1 MANYNFYA
9 MLSRMKYINRW
20 GLMNNTREEN
30 IGEHS
35 LEVAVFAHALVCIAN
50 KRFGET
56 LNADRAALLGLFH
69 DASEIITGDL
79 PTPVKYFDPK
89 IKDAYKNIEH
99 LSEQK
104 LISMLPDYLK
114 EEYAPLV
121 DSDLADSQLYI
132 YVKAA
137 DKLCA
142 YIKCVNEKQ
151 SGNIEFSHAVISTQ
165 KALDDMT
172 CPELDYFRKHFLQA
186 FFEPLDNISL

>member
-1 MANYNFYA
+1 MGNYNFFA

-35 LEVAVFAHALVCIAN
+35 LEVAIFAHALVSIAN
-50 KRFGET
+50 KRFGEK

-79 PTPVKYFDPK
+79 PTPVKYFDPE
-89 IKDAYKNIEH
+89 IKEAYKNIEH

-104 LISMLPDYLK
+104 LLSMLPDYLR
-114 EEYAPLV
+114 EEYIPLV
-121 DSDLADSQLYI
+121 DSNSSDKELHI

-137 DKLCA
+137 DKLSALVKCREELKMGNNEFLRA
-142 YIKCVNEKQ
+142 ERSTLEALERIKLPALQVFME
-151 SGNIEFSHAVISTQ
+151 EFLPAFSLT
-165 KALDDMT
+165 LD
-172 CPELDYFRKHFLQA
+172 EL
-186 FFEPLDNISL
+186 E

>member
-35 LEVAVFAHALVCIAN
+35 LEVAIFAHALVCIAN
-50 KRFGET
+50 KRFGEN

-69 DASEIITGDL
+69 DSSEIITGDL
-79 PTPVKYFDPK
+79 PTPVKYFDPE
-89 IKDAYKNIEH
+89 IKEAYKNIEH

-114 EEYAPLV
+114 GEYTPLI
-121 DSDLADSQLYI
+121 DSEFTDEKLHI

-137 DKLCA
+137 DKLSA
-142 YIKCVNEKQ
+142 LVKCMEELKMGNNEFLKAER
-151 SGNIEFSHAVISTQ
+151 STREALEKFDLPALKVFMEEFLPSFSLT
-165 KALDDMT
+165 LD
-172 CPELDYFRKHFLQA
+172 EL
-186 FFEPLDNISL
+186 E

>member
-1 MANYNFYA
+1 MANYNFFA
-9 MLSRMKYINRW
+9 MINRMKYINRW

-35 LEVAVFAHALVCIAN
+35 LEVAIFAHALVSIAN
-50 KRFGET
+50 KRFGEK
-56 LNADRAALLGLFH
+56 LNAEKAALLGLFH

-104 LISMLPDYLK
+104 LLSMLPDYLK
-114 EEYAPLV
+114 DEYTPLV
-121 DSDLADSQLYI
+121 DSQLSDEKLHI

-137 DKLCA
+137 DKLSA
-142 YIKCVNEKQ
+142 LVKCTEELKMGNNEFLKAER
-151 SGNIEFSHAVISTQ
+151 STRDALLKIDLPALKVFMEEFLPSFSLT
-165 KALDDMT
+165 LD
-172 CPELDYFRKHFLQA
+172 ELD
-186 FFEPLDNISL
+186 

>member
-35 LEVAVFAHALVCIAN
+35 LDVAIFAHALVSIAN
-50 KRFGET
+50 KRFGEN
-56 LNADRAALLGLFH
+56 LNADKAALMGLFH
-69 DASEIITGDL
+69 DASEIITGDM
-79 PTPVKYFDPK
+79 PTPIKYFDPK

-104 LISMLPDYLK
+104 LLSMLPDDLRDIY
-114 EEYAPLV
+114 EPLV
-121 DSDLADSQLYI
+121 DTELSDKKLHV

-137 DKLCA
+137 DKLSALC
-142 YIKCVNEKQ
+142 KCREELRM
-151 SGNIEFSHAVISTQ
+151 GNAEFSKAERSTYE
-165 KALDDMT
+165 ALEKMDLPALKVFMEEFLPSFGLTLD
-172 CPELDYFRKHFLQA
+172 ELD
-186 FFEPLDNISL
+186 

>member
-1 MANYNFYA
+1 MGNYNFFA

-35 LEVAVFAHALVCIAN
+35 LEVAIFAHALVSIAN
-50 KRFGET
+50 KLFGEK

-79 PTPVKYFDPK
+79 PTPVKYFDPE
-89 IKDAYKNIEH
+89 IKEAYKNIEH

-104 LISMLPDYLK
+104 LLSMLPDYLR
-114 EEYAPLV
+114 EEYIPLV
-121 DSDLADSQLYI
+121 DSDACDKELHI

-137 DKLCA
+137 DKLSALVKCREELKMGNNEFLRA
-142 YIKCVNEKQ
+142 ERSTLEALEGIKLPALQVFME
-151 SGNIEFSHAVISTQ
+151 EFLPAFSLT
-165 KALDDMT
+165 LD
-172 CPELDYFRKHFLQA
+172 EL
-186 FFEPLDNISL
+186 E

>member
-1 MANYNFYA
+1 MANYNFFA

-35 LEVAVFAHALVCIAN
+35 LDVAIFAHALVCIAN
-50 KRFGET
+50 KRFGES
-56 LNADRAALLGLFH
+56 LNADRAALMGLFH

-79 PTPVKYFDPK
+79 PTPIKYFNPK

-104 LISMLPDYLK
+104 LLSMLPDYLMD
-114 EEYAPLV
+114 EYAPLV
-121 DSDLADSQLYI
+121 DSELSDEKLHI

-137 DKLCA
+137 DKLSALC
-142 YIKCVNEKQ
+142 KCREELRMGNVEFLKAERSTLEALEKM
-151 SGNIEFSHAVISTQ
+151 NLPALKVFMEEFLPSFGLT
-165 KALDDMT
+165 LD
-172 CPELDYFRKHFLQA
+172 ELD
-186 FFEPLDNISL
+186 

>member
-1 MANYNFYA
+1 MSEYNFYA

-35 LEVAVFAHALVCIAN
+35 LEVAIFAHALVLIAN
-50 KRFGET
+50 KRFGES
-56 LNADRAALLGLFH
+56 LNPDRAALMGLFH
-69 DASEIITGDL
+69 DSSEIITGDL

-104 LISMLPDYLK
+104 LLSMLPDYLK
-114 EEYAPLV
+114 DDYKPLI
-121 DSDLADSQLYI
+121 DSDLADQKLHL

-137 DKLCA
+137 DKLSA
-142 YIKCVNEKQ
+142 LVKCREELKMGNNEFLKA
-151 SGNIEFSHAVISTQ
+151 ERSTL
-165 KALDDMT
+165 KALEEMDIPALNVFMEDFLPSFSLT
-172 CPELDYFRKHFLQA
+172 LDELD
-186 FFEPLDNISL
+186 

>member
-137 DKLCA
+137 DKLSA
-142 YIKCVNEKQ
+142 LVKCREELKMGNTEFLKAERSTLEALEK
-151 SGNIEFSHAVISTQ
+151 IELPALKVFMEEFLPAFSLT
-165 KALDDMT
+165 LD
-172 CPELDYFRKHFLQA
+172 ELD
-186 FFEPLDNISL
+186 

>member
-35 LEVAVFAHALVCIAN
+35 LEVAIFAHALVCIAN
-50 KRFGET
+50 KRFGEN

-104 LISMLPDYLK
+104 LLSMLPDYLK
-114 EEYAPLV
+114 DEYVPLV
-121 DSDLADSQLYI
+121 DSDFTDEKLHV

-137 DKLCA
+137 DKLSALVKCTEELKMGNTEF
-142 YIKCVNEKQ
+142 IKAERSTREALEKFDLPALKVFME
-151 SGNIEFSHAVISTQ
+151 EFLPSFTLT
-165 KALDDMT
+165 LD
-172 CPELDYFRKHFLQA
+172 EL
-186 FFEPLDNISL
+186 E

>member
-35 LEVAVFAHALVCIAN
+35 LEVAIFAHALVCIAN
-50 KRFGET
+50 KRFGEN
-56 LNADRAALLGLFH
+56 LNADKAALLGLFH

-99 LSEQK
+99 LSEQR
-104 LISMLPDYLK
+104 LLSMLPDYLK
-114 EEYAPLV
+114 DDYTPLV
-121 DSDLADSQLYI
+121 DSEYADEKLHI

-137 DKLCA
+137 DKLSA
-142 YIKCVNEKQ
+142 LVKCTEELKMGNNEFLKAEH
-151 SGNIEFSHAVISTQ
+151 STREALEKFDLPALRVFMEEFLPSFSLT
-165 KALDDMT
+165 LD
-172 CPELDYFRKHFLQA
+172 ELD
-186 FFEPLDNISL
+186 

>member
-20 GLMNNTREEN
+20 GLMNNTKEEN
-30 IGEHS
+30 IAEHS

-50 KRFGET
+50 KRFGEN
-56 LNADRAALLGLFH
+56 LDADRAALLGLFH

-89 IKDAYKNIEH
+89 IKEAYKNIEH

-104 LISMLPDYLK
+104 LISMLPDYLRD
-114 EEYAPLV
+114 EYTPLV
-121 DSDLADSQLYI
+121 VSDCADENLHI

-137 DKLCA
+137 DKLSALVKCREELKMGNTEF
-142 YIKCVNEKQ
+142 IKAERGTLEALEKI
-151 SGNIEFSHAVISTQ
+151 NLPALKVFMEDFLPAFSLT
-165 KALDDMT
+165 LD
-172 CPELDYFRKHFLQA
+172 ELD
-186 FFEPLDNISL
+186 

>member
-35 LEVAVFAHALVCIAN
+35 LEVAIFAHALVCIAN
-50 KRFGET
+50 KRFGEN

-104 LISMLPDYLK
+104 LLSMLPEYLRDDYT
-114 EEYAPLV
+114 PLV
-121 DSDLADSQLYI
+121 DSEHADEKLHI

-137 DKLCA
+137 DKLSA
-142 YIKCVNEKQ
+142 LVKCREELKM
-151 SGNIEFSHAVISTQ
+151 GNTEFLKAERSTMEALNKIDLPALKVFIEDFLPAFSLT
-165 KALDDMT
+165 LD
-172 CPELDYFRKHFLQA
+172 ELD
-186 FFEPLDNISL
+186 

>member
-1 MANYNFYA
+1 MSNYNFYA
-9 MLSRMKYINRW
+9 MVSRMKYINRW

-35 LEVAVFAHALVCIAN
+35 LEVAIFAHALVCIAN
-50 KRFGET
+50 KRFGEN

-104 LISMLPDYLK
+104 LLSMLPEYLK
-114 EEYAPLV
+114 DEYAPLV
-121 DSDLADSQLYI
+121 DSALTDEKLHI

-137 DKLCA
+137 DKLSALVKCTEELKMGNTEF
-142 YIKCVNEKQ
+142 IKAERSTREALEKFDLPALKVFME
-151 SGNIEFSHAVISTQ
+151 EFLPAFSLT
-165 KALDDMT
+165 LD
-172 CPELDYFRKHFLQA
+172 EL
-186 FFEPLDNISL
+186 E

>member
-1 MANYNFYA
+1 MANYNFFA
-9 MLSRMKYINRW
+9 MLNRMKYINRW

-35 LEVAVFAHALVCIAN
+35 LEVAIFAHALATIAN
-50 KRFGET
+50 KRFGEN
-56 LNADRAALLGLFH
+56 LNAEKAALLGLFH

-104 LISMLPDYLK
+104 LLSMLPEYLRDDYS
-114 EEYAPLV
+114 PLV
-121 DSDLADSQLYI
+121 DSELADERLHI

-137 DKLCA
+137 DKLSA
-142 YIKCVNEKQ
+142 LVKCTEELKMGNNEFLKAER
-151 SGNIEFSHAVISTQ
+151 STREALKNIELPALNVFMEEFLPAFSLT
-165 KALDDMT
+165 LD
-172 CPELDYFRKHFLQA
+172 ELD
-186 FFEPLDNISL
+186 